1 MVNYKYTDQLA
12 ATKPLYRN
20 VEMKHCVEMNTQ
32 TNWLTHTNLS
42 VGCRILENTRPVNVG
57 GWTVQKTYYVNLSC
71 KTTLNCKIPIVQVGW
86 RFKLIQYSLNSQYC
100 LTKLIEK
107 SKKNRGIYTSYL
119 LTKIV
124 TAETWPSR
132 VSDY

>member
-32 TNWLTHTNLS
+32 TNWLIHTNLS

-71 KTTLNCKIPIVQVGW
+71 KTTLNCKIPIVQVG
-86 RFKLIQYSLNSQYC
+86 
-100 LTKLIEK
+100 
-107 SKKNRGIYTSYL
+107 
-119 LTKIV
+119 
-124 TAETWPSR
+124 
-132 VSDY
+132 